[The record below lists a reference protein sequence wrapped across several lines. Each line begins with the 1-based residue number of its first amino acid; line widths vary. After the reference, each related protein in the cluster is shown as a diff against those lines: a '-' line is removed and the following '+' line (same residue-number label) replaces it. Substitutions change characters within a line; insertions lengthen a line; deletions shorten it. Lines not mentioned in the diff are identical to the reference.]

1 MKGWPLLRAFMT
13 LLVLLLAGLPLRSL
27 TREKVSR
34 VTVESEVPTT
44 EKLTIELTFTQPP
57 EAFSLKFLGQNVLV
71 GGEEPSFEAGTTFDA
86 HFPKEGIDLV
96 FDGTWPSRFQ
106 KVGVSV
112 KVTRGDG
119 SEQTQKLWGKR
130 SIFEILTFTGKE
142 QR

>member
-1 MKGWPLLRAFMT
+1 MKGWPLLRAFVT

-34 VTVESEVPTT
+34 VPVESPVPAT
-44 EKLTIELTFTQPP
+44 EKLTVDLTFTQPP
-57 EAFSLKFLGQNVLV
+57 ETFSLKFLGQDVLV
-71 GGEEPSFEAGTTFDA
+71 GGDEPAFEAGTVFDA

-119 SEQTQKLWGKR
+119 SEQTQTIWGKR
-130 SIFEILTFTGKE
+130 NIFDVLTFTGKE
-142 QR
+142 QP